1 MCQQGDIPW
10 ETVRTRS
17 PGVTTWVSSLRD
29 MSKTTAM
36 VLMLTSFILL
46 WVVTTY
52 LGMRYGG

>member
-1 MCQQGDIPW
+1 
-10 ETVRTRS
+10 
-17 PGVTTWVSSLRD
+17 